1 MDEKRIRRE
10 TDFTKCILCQLSSKS
25 VVVTKPGINSYERL
39 LQTISERARFGEAEY
54 IPISQRLEDLDP
66 HQLEEHRSFWHWKCY
81 SDATNKT
88 NIEISKDRYFKAIAQ
103 GDTPDLL
110 KRKGRPSATLQQQSS
125 LQPEADIRVTTSSTR
140 LFIKKLCFFCQKLTP
155 EKLHAL
161 ADQKTLENKYPLL
174 LRNVVIFSGK

>member
-25 VVVTKPGINSYERL
+25 VVVTKSGINSYCSL
-39 LQTISERARFGEAEY
+39 LQTISERARFDEAEF

-66 HQLEEHRSFWHWKCY
+66 HQLEEHRSFWHRKCY

-88 NIEISKDRYFKAIAQ
+88 NIERSKDRYIAQ

-110 KRKGRPSATLQQQSS
+110 KQQSS
-125 LQPEADIRVTTSSTR
+125 LQPEAGIRVTRSSTP
-140 LFIKKLCFFCQKLTP
+140 LFNKELCFFCQKLTP
-155 EKLHAL
+155 EKLH
-161 ADQKTLENKYPLL
+161 TCRSENIGKQISTIVKKCG
-174 LRNVVIFSGK
+174 NIFWQVNYAEIPNQ